1 MNTAR
6 QTLVVAILLLA
17 SLTVTLLAAEPAVLP
32 LRERAAVTNRLLHE
46 KLEVVLP
53 AVMRR
58 ENIDMWL
65 VICREYNEDPV
76 YLTLVPEPAF
86 AARRLSVLIFFDRGE
101 QGVERLVLNRF
112 GIRKYYEGVW
122 DPDKEEQWDCLARLV
137 AERDPQRIGINESPE
152 WAFGDGLS
160 AALKSRLVE
169 ALGPDYAGRLVSA
182 ERLAVGWLE
191 ARTDSELEI
200 YHHIVAIARSIIAEA
215 FSRRVITPGVTTT
228 TDVRWWMREKISELG
243 MSAWF
248 QPTVDRQC
256 AGSGE
261 SEFAMDG
268 VIRRGDMLHCD
279 LGLTYL
285 RLSTDTQELGYV
297 LREGETE
304 APAGLRAGLAA
315 GNRLQDILTAE
326 MRPGRSGNEALLAA
340 LEKSRAEGIVGSIYS
355 HPLGYQGHGAGPLI
369 GLWDRQEAIPVRGDY
384 PLYANTCYSIELN
397 VRLKVPEW
405 DGQEVRFGLE
415 QDAVLRPDGVKYLE
429 DRQTTLHLIR

>member
-1 MNTAR
+1 MNPVR
-6 QTLVVAILLLA
+6 HTLIITVLLFATLIP
-17 SLTVTLLAAEPAVLP
+17 TVFAAEPAVLP
-32 LRERAAVTNRLLHE
+32 LRERAAVVNRLLEE
-46 KLEVVLP
+46 KLDTVLP
-53 AVMRR
+53 TVMRR
-58 ENIDMWL
+58 EGIDMWL

-86 AARRLSVLIFFDRGE
+86 AARRLSVLLFFDRGE
-101 QGVERLVLNRF
+101 QGVERLILNRF
-112 GIRKYYEGVW
+112 GIGKYYQGAW
-122 DPDKEEQWDCLARLV
+122 DPDKEEQWACLARLV
-137 AERDPQRIGINESPE
+137 AERDPRRIGIDDSAE
-152 WAFGDGLS
+152 WAFGDGLTAS
-160 AALKSRLVE
+160 LKKKLVE
-169 ALGPDYAGRLVSA
+169 VLEPAYAERLVSA
-182 ERLAVGWLE
+182 EQLAVGWLE
-191 ARTDSELEI
+191 ARTGSELEI
-200 YHHIVAIARSIIAEA
+200 YHHIVAIARAIIAEA

-268 VIRRGDMLHCD
+268 VIRRGDLLHCD

-304 APAGLRAGLAA
+304 PPAGLRAGVAA

-326 MRPGRSGNEALLAA
+326 MRPGRSGNEVLLAA
-340 LEKSRAEGIVGSIYS
+340 LKRAEAEGIVGSIYS

-369 GLWDRQEAIPVRGDY
+369 GLWDRQEGVPVRGDY
-384 PLYANTCYSIELN
+384 PLHADTCYSIELN
-397 VRLKVPEW
+397 VRLKIPEW

-415 QDAVLRPDGVKYLE
+415 QDAVLRTEGVRYLD
-429 DRQTTLHLIR
+429 DRQTTLHIVR